1 MTSSGNRTAILT
13 ILGSAVVAW
22 SLFMVGLYTDF
33 FVTREYNEA
42 GDWIGQTPAVS
53 PSTYI
58 FFAAIS
64 VFALASVFAQRR
76 AITARVARGVDDR
89 ASRAAHRFATLSI
102 IIALAIAAILGISVF
117 LEGFSGNREVMQ
129 PLSTRT
135 LDTYLPI
142 VLYTALL
149 VAVLLTA
156 FVFRSDTLPKSSD
169 RVPDDAI
176 DHDEPAGSGSQKDL
190 GTAYAVPIVL
200 TAVALIF
207 GLIVYD
213 VTGTSLDV
221 WIWVIIQLVIAAGI
235 IVGTVFGERA
245 VAQGPTSQSSRSRVT
260 RAARG
265 LNFVLSIVFG
275 GIVTSMAFGYG
286 GSAIDDLRS
295 SPSLFFD
302 IMAGP
307 GAPLQDVEVS
317 VNGWDLEEGSM
328 VTIEIEE
335 PYISLL
341 SEPVTDQDY
350 FYETR
355 PLPGNLEPGD
365 YVVSAEATSV
375 DGRVLVRE
383 IEFSINADS
392 EVYWELDQIDY
403 RKMEQEEAVILSAD
417 ASWFIRSFLP
427 ALVLLVIA
435 LSGVFFTLTE
445 RNRAPRGLP
454 KP

>member
-1 MTSSGNRTAILT
+1 MKTSGSRTAILT
-13 ILGSAVVAW
+13 VLGSAVVSW
-22 SLFMVGLYTDF
+22 SLFMVGIYTDLL
-33 FVTREYNEA
+33 VIDDYSDNGE
-42 GDWIGQTPAVS
+42 WLGQTPAVS

-64 VFALASVFAQRR
+64 VFAIASVFAQRR
-76 AITARVARGVDDR
+76 AISQRIAAGVAERS
-89 ASRAAHRFATLSI
+89 SRAAHRFATLSI
-102 IIALAIAAILGISVF
+102 IIALAVAAILGISVF

-129 PLSTRT
+129 PLSIRT

-149 VAVLLTA
+149 VSVLLAA

-176 DHDEPAGSGSQKDL
+176 DHEEPAGSGSQKDL

-221 WIWVIIQLVIAAGI
+221 WIWVLIQLVIASGI
-235 IVGTVFGERA
+235 IVGTIFGERA

-275 GIVTSMAFGYG
+275 GVVTSMAFGYG

-295 SPSLFFD
+295 SPSFYFD

-307 GAPLQDVEVS
+307 GAPLQDVDVS

-335 PYISLL
+335 PLISLL
-341 SEPVTDQDY
+341 SELVTDQDY

-365 YVVSAEATSV
+365 YLLSAEATSV
-375 DGRVLVRE
+375 DGRVLLRE
-383 IEFSINADS
+383 IEFSVNADS

-403 RKMEQEEAVILSAD
+403 RKLEQEDAVIISAD
-417 ASWFIRSFLP
+417 ASWFIRSFMP

-435 LSGVFFTLTE
+435 LTGVFFTLTE
-445 RNRAPRGLP
+445 RNREPRGLA
-454 KP
+454 

>member
-1 MTSSGNRTAILT
+1 
-13 ILGSAVVAW
+13 
-22 SLFMVGLYTDF
+22 
-33 FVTREYNEA
+33 
-42 GDWIGQTPAVS
+42 
-53 PSTYI
+53 
-58 FFAAIS
+58 
-64 VFALASVFAQRR
+64 
-76 AITARVARGVDDR
+76 
-89 ASRAAHRFATLSI
+89 
-102 IIALAIAAILGISVF
+102 
-117 LEGFSGNREVMQ
+117 
-129 PLSTRT
+129 
-135 LDTYLPI
+135 
-142 VLYTALL
+142 
-149 VAVLLTA
+149 
-156 FVFRSDTLPKSSD
+156 
-169 RVPDDAI
+169 
-176 DHDEPAGSGSQKDL
+176 
-190 GTAYAVPIVL
+190 
-200 TAVALIF
+200 
-207 GLIVYD
+207 
-213 VTGTSLDV
+213 
-221 WIWVIIQLVIAAGI
+221 
-235 IVGTVFGERA
+235 
-245 VAQGPTSQSSRSRVT
+245 VT

>member
-1 MTSSGNRTAILT
+1 MNLSQSRTAILT
-13 ILGSAVVAW
+13 ILCSAVVAW
-22 SLFMVGLYTDF
+22 SLFMVGIYTEL
-33 FVTREYNEA
+33 FVTQDYNEA
-42 GDWIGQTPAVS
+42 GEWVGQTPAVS

-58 FFAAIS
+58 FFVAIA

-76 AITARVARGVDDR
+76 AITERVARGVGDR

-102 IIALAIAAILGISVF
+102 IIGLAISAILGVSVF
-117 LEGFSGNREVMQ
+117 LEGFSGNREVIQ

-149 VAVLLTA
+149 VTVLLTA

-169 RVPDDAI
+169 RLPDDAI

-190 GTAYAVPIVL
+190 GTAYTVPIVL

-275 GIVTSMAFGYG
+275 GVVTSMAFGYG

-295 SPSLFFD
+295 SPSLYLEL
-302 IMAGP
+302 MAGP

-317 VNGWDLEEGSM
+317 VNGWDLEEGSV
-328 VTIEIEE
+328 VTMEIEE
-335 PYISLL
+335 PYLSLV
-341 SEPVTDQDY
+341 SERVTDSDY
-350 FYETR
+350 FYEAR

-365 YVVSAEATSV
+365 YLLSAEATSA
-375 DGRVLVRE
+375 DGRVLLRE
-383 IEFSINADS
+383 IEFSISADS
-392 EVYWELDQIDY
+392 EVYWELDQIYY
-403 RKMEQEEAVILSAD
+403 RKMEQEEAVIVSAD
-417 ASWFIRSFLP
+417 ASWFLGSFLP
-427 ALVLLVIA
+427 ALILLVIA

-445 RNRAPRGLP
+445 RNRAPRGLA
-454 KP
+454 